1 MQSKLIILLLFLFQ
15 AAMAN
20 IGHEIMLKRGVPF
33 KEKIKQSKNRVLLIN
48 ENKVSI
54 HLNKFKVIEDY
65 DDFMNDDI
73 YLYVITTIG
82 NQVSL
87 NLTNVYRGLDEGDS
101 FYFFPSDRVLA
112 TEVELSK
119 SPVIVDFGIIEA
131 DGEDIIILKQLISD
145 LVAIAPAGD
154 LLNPRYLQA
163 IKAFFYAVANLKD
176 DTRLVTDTIVI
187 QKGEDKNFEEYD
199 FIYSGERYWSD
210 YKYLVNFRIFNERP
224 KEKEVEY
231 LY

>member
-1 MQSKLIILLLFLFQ
+1 MRSKIIILFVLFFQ
-15 AAMAN
+15 LAIAN
-20 IGHEIMLKRGVPF
+20 IGNESMLRRGIPF
-33 KEKIKQSKNRVLLIN
+33 KKIIKRSKNRNIYIK
-48 ENKVSI
+48 EEKVSI

-82 NQVSL
+82 NKVSL

-101 FYFFPSDRVLA
+101 FYFFPSDRILA
-112 TEVELSK
+112 SEVELSK
-119 SPVIVDFGIIEA
+119 STVIVDFGVIEA

-145 LVAIAPAGD
+145 LVEIAPAGD
-154 LLNPRYLQA
+154 LLDSRYLQA

-176 DTRLVTDTIVI
+176 DTRLITDTIII
-187 QKGEDKNFEEYD
+187 QKGEGKSFEEYD

-210 YKYLVNFRIFNERP
+210 YKYLVNFRIF
-224 KEKEVEY
+224 KEKAIEY